1 MRGYIPSY
9 SPEFGVVSV
18 ILKQPLRILIALVTA
33 LTLTPLAHAER
44 ADRDKPVNIES
55 DRMNADDAQK
65 TAVFEGRVVL
75 TQGTLRIRAD
85 RLTVRQDS
93 EGFQS
98 AVAVGRL
105 ATFRHKREG
114 LDEYIDGEAQRI
126 EYDGRADRVQLF
138 NGARVRRDSGDDVRG
153 STISYDSKTEQ
164 FSFQS
169 AKDASPQ
176 SRDGRVRAVIM
187 PKKKDRGTT
196 ASGAQAAPL
205 ELKPAPA
212 IAAPR
217 QD

>member
-1 MRGYIPSY
+1 MTRPGSSTLP
-9 SPEFGVVSV
+9 V
-18 ILKQPLRILIALVTA
+18 LIALA
-33 LTLTPLAHAER
+33 FAAGLAGPARAER

-55 DRMNADDAQK
+55 DRLNADDARK
-65 TAVFEGRVVL
+65 TSVFDGRVVL

-98 AVAVGRL
+98 AVAVGRP
-105 ATFRHKREG
+105 ATFRQRREG
-114 LDEYIDGEAQRI
+114 LDEYVEGEAERI

-138 NGARVRRDSGDDVRG
+138 NGARVRRDGGDDVRG
-153 STISYDSKTEQ
+153 SYISYDSKTEF
-164 FSFQS
+164 FSVQS

-187 PKKKDRGTT
+187 PKKKD
-196 ASGAQAAPL
+196 GAAIAPGAPL
-205 ELKPAPA
+205 APPELKPAPA
-212 IAAPR
+212 IAGPR

>member
-1 MRGYIPSY
+1 M
-9 SPEFGVVSV
+9 
-18 ILKQPLRILIALVTA
+18 IALA
-33 LTLTPLAHAER
+33 LTAGLACPVRAER

-55 DRMNADDAQK
+55 DRMHADDTRK

-75 TQGTLRIRAD
+75 TQGTLLIRAD

-93 EGFQS
+93 EGFQL
-98 AVAVGRL
+98 ATAVGRP
-105 ATFRHKREG
+105 AAFRQKREG
-114 LDEYIDGEAQRI
+114 LDEYIDGEAERI
-126 EYDGRADRVQLF
+126 EYDGRADRVELF
-138 NGARVRRDSGDDVRG
+138 NSARVRRDGGDEVRG
-153 STISYDSKTEQ
+153 STISYDSKTEY
-164 FSFQS
+164 FSVQS

-187 PKKKDRGTT
+187 PKKKEG
-196 ASGAQAAPL
+196 GAIATGATGAPL

>member
-1 MRGYIPSY
+1 M
-9 SPEFGVVSV
+9 F
-18 ILKQPLRILIALVTA
+18 RILMALALA
-33 LTLTPLAHAER
+33 LTLTTSAHAER
-44 ADRDKPVNIES
+44 SDRDKPVNIES

-65 TAVFEGRVVL
+65 TAVFEGRVLL

-98 AVAVGRL
+98 AVAVGRP
-105 ATFRHKREG
+105 ATFRQKREG
-114 LDEYIDGEAQRI
+114 LDEYIDCEAERI

-138 NGARVRRDSGDDVRG
+138 NGARVHRDSGDDVRG
-153 STISYDSKTEQ
+153 SYISYDSKTEY
-164 FSFQS
+164 FSVQS

-176 SRDGRVRAVIM
+176 SRDARVRAVIM
-187 PKKKDRGTT
+187 PKKKD
-196 ASGAQAAPL
+196 AGAVAPAAPAL
-205 ELKPAPA
+205 ELKPAPG

>member
-1 MRGYIPSY
+1 MTRSGNNLLR
-9 SPEFGVVSV
+9 VVV
-18 ILKQPLRILIALVTA
+18 ALA
-33 LTLTPLAHAER
+33 LALGLPARAER
-44 ADRDKPVNIES
+44 ADRDKPVNIDS

-75 TQGTLRIRAD
+75 TQGTLLIRAD
-85 RLTVRQDS
+85 RLTVHQDS

-98 AVAVGRL
+98 AIALGKP
-105 ATFRHKREG
+105 ATFRQKRDG
-114 LDEYIDGEAQRI
+114 IDEYIDGEAERI

-138 NGARVRRDSGDDVRG
+138 NGARVHRDSGDDVRG

-164 FSFQS
+164 FSVQS

>member
-1 MRGYIPSY
+1 MRR
-9 SPEFGVVSV
+9 
-18 ILKQPLRILIALVTA
+18 ILKQSVRFLAALA
-33 LTLTPLAHAER
+33 LGFALAGLARAER

-55 DRMNADDAQK
+55 DRMNADDARK

-75 TQGTLRIRAD
+75 TQGTLRISAD

-98 AVAVGRL
+98 AIALGKPV
-105 ATFRHKREG
+105 TFRQKREG
-114 LDEYIDGEAQRI
+114 LDEYIDGEAERI
-126 EYDGRADRVQLF
+126 EYDSRADRVQLF

-153 STISYDSKTEQ
+153 SSISYDSKTER
-164 FSFQS
+164 FSVQS
-169 AKDASPQ
+169 AKDAPPE

-187 PKKKDRGTT
+187 PKKKDRGTI
-196 ASGAQAAPL
+196 APGAPAAPL

>member
-1 MRGYIPSY
+1 M
-9 SPEFGVVSV
+9 
-18 ILKQPLRILIALVTA
+18 LRILIALA
-33 LTLTPLAHAER
+33 LVLALPARAER
-44 ADRDKPVNIES
+44 ADRDKPVNIDS

-65 TAVFEGRVVL
+65 TAVFDGRVVL
-75 TQGTLRIRAD
+75 TQGTLLIRAD

-98 AVAVGRL
+98 ATALGKP
-105 ATFRHKREG
+105 ATFRQRREG
-114 LDEYIDGEAQRI
+114 LDEYIDGEAERI

-138 NGARVRRDSGDDVRG
+138 NGARIRRDGGDDVRG
-153 STISYDSKTEQ
+153 SIISYDSKTEF
-164 FSFQS
+164 FSVQS

-176 SRDGRVRAVIM
+176 SRDARVRAVIM
-187 PKKKDRGTT
+187 PKKKEG
-196 ASGAQAAPL
+196 SGVAPAAPL

>member
-1 MRGYIPSY
+1 MTRSRNNLLPTL
-9 SPEFGVVSV
+9 V
-18 ILKQPLRILIALVTA
+18 ALA
-33 LTLTPLAHAER
+33 LASTFTLGLPARAER

-75 TQGTLRIRAD
+75 TQGTLLIHAD
-85 RLTVRQDS
+85 RLTVRQDR

-98 AVAVGRL
+98 AVAVGRP
-105 ATFRHKREG
+105 ATFRQKREG
-114 LDEYIDGEAQRI
+114 LDEHIDGEAERI

-138 NGARVRRDSGDDVRG
+138 NGARVRRDGGDDVRG
-153 STISYDSKTEQ
+153 SYISYDSKTEF
-164 FSFQS
+164 FSVQS

-187 PKKKDRGTT
+187 PKKKD
-196 ASGAQAAPL
+196 GAAIAPRAPAAPL
-205 ELKPAPA
+205 ELKAPPA
-212 IAAPR
+212 IADPR

>member
-1 MRGYIPSY
+1 MLRG
-9 SPEFGVVSV
+9 
-18 ILKQPLRILIALVTA
+18 LIALA
-33 LTLTPLAHAER
+33 LTLALACPARAER

-75 TQGTLRIRAD
+75 TQGTLLIRAD

-98 AVAVGRL
+98 AIALGKPV
-105 ATFRHKREG
+105 TFRQKREG
-114 LDEYIDGEAQRI
+114 LDEYIDGEAERI
-126 EYDGRADRVQLF
+126 EYDSRADRVQLF

-153 STISYDSKTEQ
+153 SSISYDSKTEQ
-164 FSFQS
+164 FSVQS
-169 AKDASPQ
+169 AKDAPPE

-187 PKKKDRGTT
+187 PKKKDRGTI
-196 ASGAQAAPL
+196 APGAPAAPL

>member
-1 MRGYIPSY
+1 
-9 SPEFGVVSV
+9 V
-18 ILKQPLRILIALVTA
+18 LRILIALA
-33 LTLTPLAHAER
+33 LVLALPARAER
-44 ADRDKPVNIES
+44 ADRDKPVNIDS

-65 TAVFEGRVVL
+65 TAVFDGRVVL
-75 TQGTLRIRAD
+75 TQGTLLIRAD

-98 AVAVGRL
+98 ATALGKP
-105 ATFRHKREG
+105 ATFRQRREG
-114 LDEYIDGEAQRI
+114 LDEYIDGEAERI

-138 NGARVRRDSGDDVRG
+138 NGARIRRDGGDDVRG
-153 STISYDSKTEQ
+153 SIISYDSKTEF
-164 FSFQS
+164 FSVQS

-176 SRDGRVRAVIM
+176 SRDARVRAVIM
-187 PKKKDRGTT
+187 PKKKEG
-196 ASGAQAAPL
+196 SGVAPAAPL

>member
-1 MRGYIPSY
+1 L
-9 SPEFGVVSV
+9 
-18 ILKQPLRILIALVTA
+18 ILKQPNAFRQPIAYALA
-33 LTLTPLAHAER
+33 LALALFLTLAGPARAER

-75 TQGTLRIRAD
+75 TQGTLLIRAD

-93 EGFQS
+93 EGFHS

-105 ATFRHKREG
+105 ATFRQRREG
-114 LDEYIDGEAQRI
+114 LDEYIDGEAERI

-138 NGARVRRDSGDDVRG
+138 NSAHIRRDGGDDVRG
-153 STISYDSKTEQ
+153 SYISYDSKTEY
-164 FSFQS
+164 FSVQS
-169 AKDASPQ
+169 AKDASAQ
-176 SRDGRVRAVIM
+176 SRDARVRAVIM
-187 PKKKDRGTT
+187 PKKKEGNAVVPGTP
-196 ASGAQAAPL
+196 AAPL
-205 ELKPAPA
+205 DLRPVPA